1 MVGHL
6 PTLRQLTFLSA
17 LAEHGSFSRAAEA
30 AHVTQPTLSA
40 GIKELETILGATL
53 VERGARG
60 AVLTPAGEAA
70 VARARIVLTEAEDLV
85 HVARAAGYRNFQQLR
100 SQNPPG
106 PEIDR
111 KRIERAARYFDERG
125 RWQSWP
131 TKRGVRELCL
141 WVIWARLPARQSW
154 SEREISALIDEET
167 LFRDAAQVRRSLVE
181 MQLLTRD
188 RDGSNYARV
197 EVAMDPHGL
206 ALMSDLAERRKPQEN
221 PDIA

>member
-1 MVGHL
+1 MAQAMSGILKTEDMMSKDVIRLTIPDVSGFAKQLRANLPESPGH
-6 PTLRQLTFLSA
+6 
-17 LAEHGSFSRAAEA
+17 
-30 AHVTQPTLSA
+30 
-40 GIKELETILGATL
+40 
-53 VERGARG
+53 VEM
-60 AVLTPAGEAA
+60 LN
-70 VARARIVLTEAEDLV
+70 

-188 RDGSNYARV
+188 RDGSNYTRV

-206 ALMSDLAERRKPQEN
+206 ALMSDLAERRKTREN